1 MGLLSDIDM
10 HLFIEKRMK
19 GGISYI
25 AKKNSRA
32 NNKNVKCYTSSG
44 FQWLNQKEINGFCL
58 D

>member
-1 MGLLSDIDM
+1 M

-25 AKKNSRA
+25 AKRNSRA